1 MRDGVVEISSTSS
14 SRDVTASQRTDVP
27 LGIKARS
34 VVLS

>member
-1 MRDGVVEISSTSS
+1 VRYGVIEISSTSS
-14 SRDVTASQRTDVP
+14 SRDVTASQRTDMP